1 MQGAAPC
8 GVPAHGPDDQLREML
23 AELPSGRSDK
33 AALRKKTTKPSQPLT
48 ISSAQD
54 TRSPHSRSEVSQH
67 GVSWEQH
74 RWGTHT
80 DAPPPLPRGE
90 THSIGAGRAMGRPS
104 PVHARPGTPSSRG
117 SLLGDKAQHRPHFL
131 WFRQH
136 PARFRGAGLTGRR
149 ASGGRSPRTSPR
161 CFASLTKL
169 SAPPQPA
176 RGPVPSTDLCPS
188 SVYRLPVYLSIH
200 PSIGRPSIPDLCIF
214 HLSAICHR
222 PYPSTRHPPT
232 LPSPDRHTQ
241 VGRQTGPIGS
251 VAEDAD

>member
-1 MQGAAPC
+1 MRRTRALRTPDQKCHSTGYHGNSTAGEPTQTPPLHSPAARPTAS
-8 GVPAHGPDDQLREML
+8 GLGGRWADLPPSTPVPARP
-23 AELPSGRSDK
+23 
-33 AALRKKTTKPSQPLT
+33 
-48 ISSAQD
+48 
-54 TRSPHSRSEVSQH
+54 
-67 GVSWEQH
+67 
-74 RWGTHT
+74 
-80 DAPPPLPRGE
+80 AP
-90 THSIGAGRAMGRPS
+90 
-104 PVHARPGTPSSRG
+104 PSSRG

-131 WFRQH
+131 WVRQH

-232 LPSPDRHTQ
+232 LPSPDRRTQ